1 MADIKINVPAND
13 ATPVVQDTKV
23 ENSVAEKTY
32 AQEREE
38 DLDAEYIDKRD
49 VTISLIKNYSN
60 YRQANMSVLGQR
72 SETIG
77 SSITSSRTLAA
88 NKGEVE
94 AYFPNILGISANNE
108 SFVERVKQYLNN
120 IQMVI
125 SSNDIKLNTTFI
137 YNHKRDYLA
146 VKEKEDKI
154 NAAFDNI
161 DRSRLENIKQAL
173 DTKLKALNELESS
186 KYKFGYPQNTEE
198 YLMYRHCLLYND
210 VVKDMALYNSA
221 NKSQRFYIKDENKEK
236 ERTRKLL
243 NERNIA
249 KRHYIEMLGDTAK
262 FNAMYIE
269 YCVTSNMKIVE
280 AMLKDNTEKELLLDK
295 FSTDSPDKF
304 NKMFADKNLNVKAFV
319 ENLIARGELIRL
331 EYNQNITTSTGEFI
345 GANMNEAVA
354 YFNNPANADV
364 RKAYENKL
372 KLF

>member
-262 FNAMYIE
+262 FNSMYIE
-269 YCVTSNMKIVE
+269 YCVTNNMKIVE